1 MIVSRFSLY
10 TDSTQ
15 QSLWLVYAGFCCD
28 KHPAV
33 ALVPAE
39 VWQEDG
45 GLLRHHSESPLFLFG
60 SSPTAARGAAPF
72 DVGATLW
79 MRLAAMRHGRLVD
92 RRDAR
97 RVLCVFVTFYHP
109 SLSLPPSTVDHALHR
124 DAGSHPQRGG
134 GLRGGRLLWA
144 QRGCVTFATMVRV
157 FPRLSY
163 CR

>member
-1 MIVSRFSLY
+1 
-10 TDSTQ
+10 
-15 QSLWLVYAGFCCD
+15 
-28 KHPAV
+28 
-33 ALVPAE
+33 
-39 VWQEDG
+39 
-45 GLLRHHSESPLFLFG
+45 
-60 SSPTAARGAAPF
+60 
-72 DVGATLW
+72 
-79 MRLAAMRHGRLVD
+79 MRHGRLVD

-144 QRGCVTFATMVRV
+144 QRGCFTSATMVRV
-157 FPRLSY
+157 FPCLSY